1 MAILKENTVVSDPD
15 TGQPVALS
23 AGEQVP
29 AWAVEQ
35 VGDHL
40 ADGGD
45 VEAETDYSDQ
55 KAADLN
61 KEIDRRNA
69 ERDPAGDDFIKPA
82 GSNKD
87 ALVAALEADDGR
99 QSGPASK

>member
-1 MAILKENTVVSDPD
+1 VAILKENTVVSDPD

-29 AWAVEQ
+29 AWAVGQ

-40 ADGGD
+40 AEGGD
-45 VEAETDYSDQ
+45 VEAETSYEDQ
-55 KAADLN
+55 KVADLR

-69 ERDPAGDDFIKPA
+69 DRDPSGDEDIKPD
-82 GSNKD
+82 GTSKE
-87 ALVAALEADDGR
+87 ALVAALEADDAR
-99 QSGPASK
+99 SK